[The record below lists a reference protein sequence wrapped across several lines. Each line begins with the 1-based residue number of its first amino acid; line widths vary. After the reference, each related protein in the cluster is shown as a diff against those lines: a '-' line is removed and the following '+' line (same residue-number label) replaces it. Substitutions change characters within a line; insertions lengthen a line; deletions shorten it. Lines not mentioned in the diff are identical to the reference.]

1 MYLRGIDLFNHGFYW
16 ESHEA
21 WEAVWI
27 SAGRRGSVADFL
39 KALIKVAAAGVKARE
54 GREAGCVQLINGIQ
68 TSHLKHFC
76 GLNLDV
82 LKTAASALA
91 GESCSVT
98 QQASADVTAHVI
110 PLVIVLSTD
119 DGAT

>member
-1 MYLRGIDLFNHGFYW
+1 MRRHALR
-16 ESHEA
+16 
-21 WEAVWI
+21 
-27 SAGRRGSVADFL
+27 
-39 KALIKVAAAGVKARE
+39 
-54 GREAGCVQLINGIQ
+54 CVQLINGIQ

>member
-39 KALIKVAAAGVKARE
+39 KALIKVAAA
-54 GREAGCVQLINGIQ
+54 
-68 TSHLKHFC
+68 
-76 GLNLDV
+76 
-82 LKTAASALA
+82 ASALA